1 MVFDFFDSIF
11 CITTDASSPRARLAE
26 AQFIELGIKAEFVQ
40 GEVTTPHYHGCI
52 RAHWKCIELAKER
65 GSKNVF
71 IFEDDIFFINYN
83 AATLGSALDSLP
95 PSWEVFFLGGHL
107 GQLPRGQQYKFS
119 EHLIKI
125 PTLECHAYALNLAAF
140 KNLSF
145 NHDVEPPFTNNIFGT
160 LPKGYGQFSQIYT
173 INPIMSVQLD
183 PKQQR
188 RLFVTLQTYARNKYL
203 SKVI

>member
-1 MVFDFFDSIF
+1 MGFDFFDSIF
-11 CITTDASSPRARLAE
+11 CITTDALGPRARQAK
-26 AQFIELGIKAEFVQ
+26 AQFAELGINVEFVQ
-40 GEVTTPHYHGCI
+40 GEVTDPHYYGCI

-65 GSKNVF
+65 GSENVF

-83 AATLGSALDSLP
+83 VNTLTSALNCLP
-95 PSWEVFFLGGHL
+95 SNWEVFFLGGDL
-107 GQLPRGQQYKFS
+107 GQLPRTKSYKFS
-119 EHLIKI
+119 KHLIRV
-125 PTLECHAYALNLAAF
+125 PTLECHAYALNLEAF
-140 KNLSF
+140 KNLRF
-145 NHDVEPPFTNNIFGT
+145 DYDAEPILTNNVFGT